1 MWSARAWRSV
11 LRIVLAS
18 LVHPCISWT
27 LLCLLVGWGWGC
39 SSGRAAD
46 DDDAGDDDTDEPA
59 DDDDSSMVDMVTI
72 HGGVEIITVGDYQ
85 PADEILVFQDDDP
98 TNSTLTTGEEGDWY
112 IDLPAEPAHAFVR
125 AERDDLTDVMFMLDL
140 EWQRDR
146 VDHLVLFN
154 PFVAIER
161 ARFFEEEFGFTY
173 DSTKGLFHA
182 GAVSRTQG
190 TEYAGATVEFDLD
203 YEASFAVDDELAPG
217 NTTDTQGVLAF
228 LNVEPGT
235 TTVIVRGPE
244 GNLCDGPNP
253 VPIYPGIAT
262 HVVYLCD

>member
-1 MWSARAWRSV
+1 V
-11 LRIVLAS
+11 LGLG
-18 LVHPCISWT
+18 L
-27 LLCLLVGWGWGC
+27 GC
-39 SSGRAAD
+39 SSGRTSND
-46 DDDAGDDDTDEPA
+46 DDSDDSGDDDSDGS
-59 DDDDSSMVDMVTI
+59 DDDDSATSDVVTI

-85 PADEILVFQDDDP
+85 PADNIHVFQDDNPD
-98 TNSTLTTGEEGDWY
+98 NSTFTDGEEGDWY
-112 IDLPAEPAHAFVR
+112 IDLPAQPEHVFVR
-125 AERDDLTDVMFMLDL
+125 AERDDLTDVLFMLDL
-140 EWQRDR
+140 AWQRDR

-154 PFVAIER
+154 PFVEVER

-173 DSTKGLFHA
+173 DPNKGLFHA

-203 YEASFAVDDELAPG
+203 YEAAFAVDDELAPG

-228 LNVEPGT
+228 LNVDTGT
-235 TTVIVRGPE
+235 TTVTVRGPE

-253 VPIYPGIAT
+253 VPIYPGVAT